1 MFLNKVMEIKL
12 ALTEKMINGFKK
24 GSMYAIATRPGV
36 GKTHFCISIATL
48 FASRNQKVLYI
59 ANSISEEE
67 FCDRQK
73 AFEVDCGNNIFFNEI
88 YSLNIEKLDNLASE
102 QEFDLIILD
111 PIEIYLLDIDLGELK
126 EWAKKKNIT
135 VLVSKYLSRPPLESD
150 RDHPVLSDIKFSQE
164 SLLDKFLAYIDVIL
178 FAYRKNP
185 QSKISLTVA
194 KNIYGTIGTTIEIDK

>member
-1 MFLNKVMEIKL
+1 MFLDKVMEIKL
-12 ALTEKMINGFKK
+12 ALAEKMIGGFKK
-24 GSMYAIATRPGV
+24 GSICAIATRPGV
-36 GKTHFCISIATL
+36 GKTHFCIAVANL

-59 ANSISEEE
+59 SNSISEEE
-67 FCDRQK
+67 FFARQQ
-73 AFEVDCGNNIFFNEI
+73 AFSSECGDNISFEEV
-88 YSLNIEKLDNLASE
+88 YKLTLEGFDMFASE
-102 QEFDLIILD
+102 DDYDLIVLD
-111 PIEIYLLDIDLGELK
+111 PFDIYALDIDLGELK

>member
-1 MFLNKVMEIKL
+1 MCLDKVMEIKL
-12 ALTEKMINGFKK
+12 ALAEKMIGGFKK
-24 GSMYAIATRPGV
+24 GSIYAIATRPGV
-36 GKTHFCISIATL
+36 GKTHFCMSVANL
-48 FASRNQKVLYI
+48 FASRNQKVLYLSI
-59 ANSISEEE
+59 SISEEE

-88 YSLNIEKLDNLASE
+88 YSLDIEKLDKLASE

-164 SLLDKFLAYIDVIL
+164 SITDKFLAYVDVIIL
-178 FAYRKNP
+178 ANKSEP
-185 QSKISLTVA
+185 QHLISLKLA
-194 KNIYGTIGTTIEIDK
+194 KNIFGSIGTVVELSK